1 MREIV
6 TTVRYKVLDNQ
17 IPLSDEELWKKLTE
31 FFEEAKEEM
40 FIKVKEIS

>member
-6 TTVRYKVLDNQ
+6 TTVRYGILENS

-31 FFEEAKEEM
+31 FFDASKEEM
-40 FIKVKEIS
+40 FVKIKEAN